1 MIHVQSADKATSY
14 EDPSHM
20 DHGYARINDVSN
32 CRNKQVQTNG
42 ISITNRGVQ
51 CQLDSE
57 ESYASK
63 EMKTDTDALFMAG
76 VTLLAF
82 TTIVATLKPF
92 NTFSFTIPVEDQ
104 ILIVLMRLRHDH
116 EEGVLARMFK
126 ISQSYVSKVFNSW
139 ITIMADKLGKLIV
152 WLPRDVIRA
161 TLPAS
166 FSDFEDTTCIIDCAE
181 TFMQRPSNLKDR
193 AETYSNYKG
202 HNTAK
207 YLVGISPHGQ
217 IMFVSRSY
225 GGCASDK
232 FIVKDCGFLAY
243 LKQGD
248 AIMVDRGFTIVKEM
262 FDRKVKLYIPAFTR
276 GREQLSAND
285 VSSTRRIAS
294 CRIHVERAIRRLKVF
309 RILAGTVPVA
319 SLKKFDEI
327 LVVCA
332 ALVNLR
338 PDLIK
343 DKQVT

>member
-1 MIHVQSADKATSY
+1 
-14 EDPSHM
+14 
-20 DHGYARINDVSN
+20 
-32 CRNKQVQTNG
+32 
-42 ISITNRGVQ
+42 
-51 CQLDSE
+51 
-57 ESYASK
+57 
-63 EMKTDTDALFMAG
+63 MAG

-82 TTIVATLKPF
+82 TTIVAMLKPF

-139 ITIMADKLGKLIV
+139 ITIMADKLWKLIV

-166 FSDFEDTTCIIDCAE
+166 FSDFEDTTCIIDCVE

-202 HNTAK
+202 HNTVK

-225 GGCASDK
+225 GGRTSDK

-243 LKQGD
+243 LKQED
-248 AIMVDRGFTIVKEM
+248 AIMVDRGFTIAKEM
-262 FDRKVKLYIPAFTR
+262 FDRKEKLYIPAFTK
-276 GREQLSAND
+276 GR
-285 VSSTRRIAS
+285 
-294 CRIHVERAIRRLKVF
+294 
-309 RILAGTVPVA
+309 
-319 SLKKFDEI
+319 
-327 LVVCA
+327 
-332 ALVNLR
+332 
-338 PDLIK
+338 
-343 DKQVT
+343 

>member
-1 MIHVQSADKATSY
+1 MLGQMMFLIT
-14 EDPSHM
+14 E
-20 DHGYARINDVSN
+20 
-32 CRNKQVQTNG
+32 TNG
-42 ISITNRGVQ
+42 FKQLEYQVLTIGVQ

-82 TTIVATLKPF
+82 TTIVTTLKPF
-92 NTFSFTIPVEDQ
+92 DTFSFTIPVEDQ
-104 ILIVLMRLRHDH
+104 ILIVLMRLHHDH
-116 EEGVLARMFK
+116 EEGVLARIFK

-152 WLPRDVIRA
+152 WLPRGVIRA

-166 FSDFEDTTCIIDCAE
+166 FSDFEDTTCIIDCTE
-181 TFMQRPSNLKDR
+181 TFIQRPSNLKDR
-193 AETYSNYKG
+193 AETYSNYKV

-207 YLVGISPHGQ
+207 YFVGISPHGQ
-217 IMFVSRSY
+217 IMFVSTSH
-225 GGCASDK
+225 GGSASDK
-232 FIVKDCGFLAY
+232 YTGIVKDCGFLAY

-248 AIMVDRGFTIVKEM
+248 AIMVDRGFTVGKEM
-262 FDRKVKLYIPAFTR
+262 FDRKVKLHIPAFTK
-276 GREQLSAND
+276 GREKLSAND
-285 VSSTRRIAS
+285 VTSTRRIAS
-294 CRIHVERAIRRLKVF
+294 VTIHVDKAIRRLKVF

-343 DKQVT
+343 GK